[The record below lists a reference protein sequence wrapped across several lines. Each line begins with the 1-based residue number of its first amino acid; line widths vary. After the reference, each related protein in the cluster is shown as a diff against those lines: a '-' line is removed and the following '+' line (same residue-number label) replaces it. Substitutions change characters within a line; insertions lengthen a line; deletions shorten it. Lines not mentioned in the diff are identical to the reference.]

1 MSGWIGVDL
10 DATLAR
16 YDGFRPDGSIGDPV
30 PRMLVRV
37 KQWLA
42 EGREVRIVTA
52 RVAMPIEEASV
63 LRAGTM
69 TRAIQEQRELI
80 EAWCLKH
87 LGQKLK
93 VTSQKDYGM
102 IALYDDRCYRVI
114 PNTGL
119 IVGEDLPTG

>member
-10 DATLAR
+10 DATLAH
-16 YDGFRPDGSIGDPV
+16 YDGRRPDGSIGDPV
-30 PRMLVRV
+30 PRMLARV

-52 RVAMPIEEASV
+52 RVAMPIEESSV

-69 TRAIQEQRELI
+69 TLAIQEQRELI
-80 EAWCLKH
+80 EAWCVKH

-102 IALYDDRCYRVI
+102 IELWDDRCRQVI
-114 PNTGL
+114 ANTGL
-119 IVGEDLPTG
+119 VVGEELRTG